1 MYRKALALLIN
12 PHSVN
17 LRQPKFIL
25 NGVKHCMILLDSLS
39 SIYLDAP
46 TESNFIFEQ
55 R

>member
-25 NGVKHCMILLDSLS
+25 NGVKTLYDF
-39 SIYLDAP
+39 ARQP
-46 TESNFIFEQ
+46 IFNLP
-55 R
+55 